1 MCNLCVCGGE
11 KIVKPQFSRR
21 DWTPELYT
29 NFILSGS
36 QQQIHEMKLR
46 VALCKVKD
54 SKNPGA
60 KCNSQPDLNSV
71 RLFT

>member
-1 MCNLCVCGGE
+1 MRNLCICGGE
-11 KIVKPQFSRR
+11 KNSEAADFKR

-36 QQQIHEMKLR
+36 HQQIHEMKLR
-46 VALCKVKD
+46 VALCEVKD

-60 KCNSQPDLNSV
+60 QCNSQPDLNSV